1 MELELN
7 FETVK
12 WSWSGVDLT
21 RSGVGVELELRFS
34 ILEWS
39 WSGAEL
45 LLFSNSD
52 STPTNL
58 MFCKQKWTILTT
70 ELKWSWS

>member
-21 RSGVGVELELRFS
+21 RSGVGVEIS
-34 ILEWS
+34 VLEWS
-39 WSGAEL
+39 WSGVEL

-58 MFCKQKWTILTT
+58 MFCKQKWTIPTT
-70 ELKWSWS
+70 ELKWSGS